1 MAMAGPIR
9 AIGIDHILVLV
20 DDLDTSVRFYETVA
34 GAALVELLDQ
44 FAMVEMQVGASG
56 LALVAPAIAAG
67 SWARPDVSG
76 GRNID
81 HFCIAVA
88 AEPEALRDHLAQ
100 TATAIVEEQAHDDG
114 YSFYVRD
121 PSGNTVELKALSGR
135 R

>member
-1 MAMAGPIR
+1 
-9 AIGIDHILVLV
+9 LVLV
-20 DDLDTSVRFYETVA
+20 DDIDASIRFYELVA
-34 GAALVELLDQ
+34 GAELVERLDQ
-44 FAMVEMQVGASG
+44 FALVEMKIGASG
-56 LALVAPAIAAG
+56 LALVAPSIATG
-67 SWARPDVSG
+67 SWARPEVTG

-88 AEPEALRDHLAQ
+88 AEAEALRDHLAQ
-100 TATAIVEEQAHDDG
+100 TATAIVEEQVHDDG